1 MILFGAALAALAMAA
16 LVLAM
21 RGTSSVARR
30 LDIVAPLRDGR
41 RRPWRS
47 VPATTL
53 RHAGLA
59 IDADRFLAIKI
70 VGGLSAALLASL
82 ASVVVSV
89 GPALVML
96 AAYAGFISPS
106 LVVDRRAGARRA
118 AADRA
123 VTVLVERLEALVV
136 AGRPPE
142 TGLALLVRR
151 PSGAELLDHVLR
163 RTAQAHTLG
172 APLFRTLAAHAREEG
187 LITCAEIAEDMERA
201 RDLGTGSVGVI
212 HERRLSLRAAERAR
226 SLEAAA
232 QVEGKLML
240 ILVLCYLPAL
250 VLLVVIPL
258 FIGLLDGLLA

>member
-1 MILFGAALAALAMAA
+1 MILLGAALAALAVAA

-21 RGTSSVARR
+21 RGTSSVERR
-30 LDIVAPLRDGR
+30 LEIVAPLRDGR
-41 RRPWRS
+41 QGPWRS
-47 VPATTL
+47 VPAATL
-53 RHAGLA
+53 LHAGLE

-70 VGGLSAALLASL
+70 VAGLSAALLASL
-82 ASVVVSV
+82 ASLVMSV
-89 GPALVML
+89 GPALVIL
-96 AAYAGFISPS
+96 AAYAGFVSPS
-106 LVVDRRAGARRA
+106 LVVDRRAAARRA

-142 TGLALLVRR
+142 TALVLLVRR
-151 PSGAELLDHVLR
+151 PTGAELLDRVLR

-172 APLFRTLAAHAREEG
+172 APLFRTLAAHAREDG
-187 LITCAEIAEDMERA
+187 LVACAEIAEDLERA

-212 HERRLSLRAAERAR
+212 RERRVSLRAAERAR

-240 ILVLCYLPAL
+240 VLVLCYLPAL